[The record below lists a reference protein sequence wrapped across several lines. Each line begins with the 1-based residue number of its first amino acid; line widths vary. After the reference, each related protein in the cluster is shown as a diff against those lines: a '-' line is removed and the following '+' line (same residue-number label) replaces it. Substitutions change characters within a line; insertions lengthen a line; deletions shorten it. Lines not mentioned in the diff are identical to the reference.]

1 MCQIKST
8 KVHYRWVR
16 AHADAGPG
24 GSPGSPMAGF
34 DQGIARKLLGILDQC
49 DMVERKLQQFL
60 WVSLMH
66 KAEVGTHTARSA
78 HLTAALSSASTAAA
92 QPSLTL

>member
-8 KVHYRWVR
+8 KAHYRWVR

-66 KAEVGTHTARSA
+66 KAEVHTHTA
-78 HLTAALSSASTAAA
+78 LTAALSSASTPAA
-92 QPSLTL
+92 QPTLTL